1 MFAKDAPAEQR
12 AAAREDL
19 EVLACILTCAFKLA
33 RRLHNSGALVDLAPI
48 QTLRDQ
54 VENALVESRPPAG
67 DALDA
72 LAIGRE

>member
-1 MFAKDAPAEQR
+1 MFTKGVPAEQV

-19 EVLACILTCAFKLA
+19 EVLACVLTCAFKLA

-72 LAIGRE
+72 LAMGRE